1 MLRMRKRLTDSLTD
15 VLVQGDIV
23 RPFFLIL
30 TASALKWKKTWL
42 VNVPLTLII
51 IVGDDIMSINQI
63 IIVIFIFVIFLTCF
77 LAILI
82 TKKKHKLNEVQIK
95 AQNLAYKIAFIF
107 SFFYNI
113 LLFILNVLNIQIA
126 SFKIQIMIGLLLT
139 SIILIGICVFKNTFI
154 FPNKHGNLHLV
165 STGGMSVICSIYGI
179 MKNDQA
185 DMIFLEQGKLN
196 DDIIYLLIG
205 LWGLSLLMI
214 FFIKLIIDRIFDNRK
229 KKLTDMND
237 TSL

>member
-1 MLRMRKRLTDSLTD
+1 
-15 VLVQGDIV
+15 
-23 RPFFLIL
+23 
-30 TASALKWKKTWL
+30 
-42 VNVPLTLII
+42 
-51 IVGDDIMSINQI
+51 
-63 IIVIFIFVIFLTCF
+63 
-77 LAILI
+77 
-82 TKKKHKLNEVQIK
+82 
-95 AQNLAYKIAFIF
+95 
-107 SFFYNI
+107 
-113 LLFILNVLNIQIA
+113 
-126 SFKIQIMIGLLLT
+126 
-139 SIILIGICVFKNTFI
+139 
-154 FPNKHGNLHLV
+154 
-165 STGGMSVICSIYGI
+165 

>member
-1 MLRMRKRLTDSLTD
+1 M
-15 VLVQGDIV
+15 
-23 RPFFLIL
+23 
-30 TASALKWKKTWL
+30 
-42 VNVPLTLII
+42 PLTLII

-107 SFFYNI
+107 SFLYNI

-139 SIILIGICVFKNTFI
+139 SIAYSKILLYFPINTEI
-154 FPNKHGNLHLV
+154 FTWYL
-165 STGGMSVICSIYGI
+165 
-179 MKNDQA
+179 QA
-185 DMIFLEQGKLN
+185 VCL
-196 DDIIYLLIG
+196 
-205 LWGLSLLMI
+205 
-214 FFIKLIIDRIFDNRK
+214 
-229 KKLTDMND
+229 
-237 TSL
+237 

>member
-1 MLRMRKRLTDSLTD
+1 
-15 VLVQGDIV
+15 
-23 RPFFLIL
+23 
-30 TASALKWKKTWL
+30 
-42 VNVPLTLII
+42 
-51 IVGDDIMSINQI
+51 MSINQI

-107 SFFYNI
+107 SFLYNI

-126 SFKIQIMIGLLLT
+126 SFKITNNDRTAFNFYYFNRYLRY
-139 SIILIGICVFKNTFI
+139 SKYFI

>member
-1 MLRMRKRLTDSLTD
+1 MTFYQELQLSSTGSKQLIRSTTDPKEKR
-15 VLVQGDIV
+15 
-23 RPFFLIL
+23 RH
-30 TASALKWKKTWL
+30 
-42 VNVPLTLII
+42 
-51 IVGDDIMSINQI
+51 
-63 IIVIFIFVIFLTCF
+63 
-77 LAILI
+77 ILI
-82 TKKKHKLNEVQIK
+82 YNFKVYLVM
-95 AQNLAYKIAFIF
+95 AF
-107 SFFYNI
+107 
-113 LLFILNVLNIQIA
+113 
-126 SFKIQIMIGLLLT
+126 
-139 SIILIGICVFKNTFI
+139 CVAVVTLPFI

>member
-1 MLRMRKRLTDSLTD
+1 M
-15 VLVQGDIV
+15 
-23 RPFFLIL
+23 F
-30 TASALKWKKTWL
+30 
-42 VNVPLTLII
+42 PLYT
-51 IVGDDIMSINQI
+51 V
-63 IIVIFIFVIFLTCF
+63 
-77 LAILI
+77 A
-82 TKKKHKLNEVQIK
+82 
-95 AQNLAYKIAFIF
+95 
-107 SFFYNI
+107 
-113 LLFILNVLNIQIA
+113 NIQIA

-237 TSL
+237 TSLWLILQIWIVMKTIRQWLVSTLWVPKICCSYYICPNWITNI

>member
-1 MLRMRKRLTDSLTD
+1 
-15 VLVQGDIV
+15 
-23 RPFFLIL
+23 
-30 TASALKWKKTWL
+30 
-42 VNVPLTLII
+42 
-51 IVGDDIMSINQI
+51 MSINQI

-77 LAILI
+77 LTILI

-95 AQNLAYKIAFIF
+95 AQNLAYKIAFI
-107 SFFYNI
+107 FFYNI

-179 MKNDQA
+179 MKNDQV

>member
-1 MLRMRKRLTDSLTD
+1 
-15 VLVQGDIV
+15 
-23 RPFFLIL
+23 
-30 TASALKWKKTWL
+30 
-42 VNVPLTLII
+42 
-51 IVGDDIMSINQI
+51 MSINQI

-82 TKKKHKLNEVQIK
+82 TKKKYKLNEVQIK
-95 AQNLAYKIAFIF
+95 AQNSAYKIAFIF

-113 LLFILNVLNIQIA
+113 LNVLNIQIA
-126 SFKIQIMIGLLLT
+126 SFIIQIMIGLLLT
-139 SIILIGICVFKNTFI
+139 SIILIGFCVFKNTFI

>member
-1 MLRMRKRLTDSLTD
+1 M
-15 VLVQGDIV
+15 
-23 RPFFLIL
+23 
-30 TASALKWKKTWL
+30 KWKKTRL

-51 IVGDDIMSINQI
+51 IVGDDIISINQI

-82 TKKKHKLNEVQIK
+82 TKKKYKLNEVQIK
-95 AQNLAYKIAFIF
+95 AQNSAYKIAFIF

-196 DDIIYLLIG
+196 DDIIYLLMG

>member
-1 MLRMRKRLTDSLTD
+1 MRLAT
-15 VLVQGDIV
+15 
-23 RPFFLIL
+23 
-30 TASALKWKKTWL
+30 
-42 VNVPLTLII
+42 VPLTLII

-63 IIVIFIFVIFLTCF
+63 IIVFFIFVIFLTCF

-95 AQNLAYKIAFIF
+95 AQNLAYKIAFI
-107 SFFYNI
+107 FFYNI

>member
-1 MLRMRKRLTDSLTD
+1 M
-15 VLVQGDIV
+15 
-23 RPFFLIL
+23 
-30 TASALKWKKTWL
+30 
-42 VNVPLTLII
+42 
-51 IVGDDIMSINQI
+51 
-63 IIVIFIFVIFLTCF
+63 
-77 LAILI
+77 
-82 TKKKHKLNEVQIK
+82 
-95 AQNLAYKIAFIF
+95 
-107 SFFYNI
+107 
-113 LLFILNVLNIQIA
+113 LNIQIA
-126 SFKIQIMIGLLLT
+126 SFKIQIIIGLLLT

>member
-1 MLRMRKRLTDSLTD
+1 M
-15 VLVQGDIV
+15 
-23 RPFFLIL
+23 
-30 TASALKWKKTWL
+30 
-42 VNVPLTLII
+42 
-51 IVGDDIMSINQI
+51 
-63 IIVIFIFVIFLTCF
+63 
-77 LAILI
+77 
-82 TKKKHKLNEVQIK
+82 
-95 AQNLAYKIAFIF
+95 
-107 SFFYNI
+107 
-113 LLFILNVLNIQIA
+113 
-126 SFKIQIMIGLLLT
+126 
-139 SIILIGICVFKNTFI
+139 
-154 FPNKHGNLHLV
+154 V

-179 MKNDQA
+179 MKNDQP